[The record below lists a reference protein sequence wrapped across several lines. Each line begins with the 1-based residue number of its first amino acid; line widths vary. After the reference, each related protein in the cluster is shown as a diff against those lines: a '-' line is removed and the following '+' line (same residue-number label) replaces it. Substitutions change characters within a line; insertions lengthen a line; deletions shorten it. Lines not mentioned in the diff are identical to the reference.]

1 MNILN
6 LDNLIVIAY
15 LLVTLVVGIYKG
27 RNIKTFKEYAIGD
40 YKFSNSALVA
50 TITATWLSAG
60 SAIGTHEKVYQF
72 GIVWVVI
79 FLFGVVGI
87 FLFQLLAPR
96 IYKFKGHLSV
106 SEIIGTWYG
115 PQARVIG
122 GICVALHSIGM
133 VAAQVGAIGYVCH
146 EFFDL
151 SPMIG
156 ILIGAGI
163 VVIYS
168 SFGGIKAVTYTDI
181 IQFAFFMV
189 AIPLIANIMLIK
201 AGGYSGLLEKVP
213 AEHLK
218 IFPNYGSVSEYL
230 FLFLFFAIPF
240 FDSCLIQRVL
250 MAKDKEQ
257 VVTSFKSTA
266 LVMILFYVLCGLIA
280 LSVRTIN
287 ADLNPNNVLYY
298 TINNYLPM
306 GIKGLGIAGLLA
318 VVMSTADSYLNTSS
332 IAIIHDVVNPLRKS
346 SLTSRQELL
355 VTKFTAIL
363 IGSGAIL
370 VAISF
375 KSILQI
381 IIKAWIIWAPIMVV
395 PLYATF
401 LGIKS
406 NSNIFKLSAIA
417 GIATVVIWL
426 IYDIEAK
433 TGIDSMIPSLFANL
447 IAFSSASLYYHKYAP
462 KKLNKP
468 IMPNQLPSYK
478 EARVAKLRLQS

>member
-6 LDNLIVIAY
+6 IDNLIVIAY

-50 TITATWLSAG
+50 TITATWLDA
-60 SAIGTHEKVYQF
+60 AAVIGTHERVYQF

-79 FLFGVVGI
+79 FLFGVLEI

-96 IYKFKGHLSV
+96 IYRFKGHLSV
-106 SEIIGTWYG
+106 SEILGTWYG
-115 PQARVIG
+115 PRARVIG
-122 GICVALHSIGM
+122 GICVALHSIGI
-133 VAAQVGAIGYVCH
+133 VAAQVGAIGYLCH
-146 EFFDL
+146 EFFHI
-151 SPMIG
+151 SPVIG
-156 ILIGAGI
+156 IIIGAGA

-201 AGGYSGLLEKVP
+201 AGGYSGLFEKVP

-230 FLFLFFAIPF
+230 VLFLFFAIPL

-250 MAKDKEQ
+250 MANSKEQ

-280 LSVRTIN
+280 LSVLTIN
-287 ADLNPNNVLYY
+287 TDLDPNNVLYY
-298 TINNYLPM
+298 TINNYLPV

-332 IAIIHDVVNPLRKS
+332 VAIIHDVVNPLRKT
-346 SLTSRQELL
+346 SLSGKQELL
-355 VTKFTAIL
+355 IIKLTAL
-363 IGSGAIL
+363 IVGVGAIL
-370 VAISF
+370 VAIS
-375 KSILQI
+375 SESMHRIVM
-381 IIKAWIIWAPIMVV
+381 KAWIIWAAIMVI
-395 PLYATF
+395 PLYAVF
-401 LGIKS
+401 FNIKS
-406 NSNIFKLSAIA
+406 NAKTFVISILA

-433 TGIDSMIPSLFANL
+433 TGIDSNIPALVANL
-447 IAFSSASLYYHKYAP
+447 IAFATASLYYRKYAP
-462 KKLNKP
+462 EKLSCP
-468 IMPNQLPSYK
+468 
-478 EARVAKLRLQS
+478 V